1 MWLQAGVYSTLPP
14 TWREGELPLQ
24 ISVTFTVK
32 KTKSPELSGIC
43 LKVFGG
49 LIFQYTVLL
58 YIRRHPVVVLMLF
71 KKIKLA

>member
-32 KTKSPELSGIC
+32 KTKSPELSGIR
-43 LKVFGG
+43 LNVFAG

-58 YIRRHPVVVLMLF
+58 YIRRQPALLLMLF
-71 KKIKLA
+71 KKVKLA